1 MNVGFMRSV
10 DRKIGVPLCF
20 FLSCVHGLRRIFSKP
35 KLIREPE
42 KIIFIELSEMGSM
55 VLAYSLFKKTKELFP
70 KAELYFLT
78 FLENR
83 YAVDILGIIPEE
95 NVIAV
100 SSRSFFS
107 FFFSSFRALRKIR
120 RLKISLA
127 LDMELFA
134 RFTAILGY
142 LSGAR
147 NRVGYFKYHNE
158 GLYRG
163 NFLTHKVA
171 FNPHIHM
178 SQNLLNLIYALS
190 SSLQD
195 APLTKRSLS
204 EEDIVIPRIQANQDS
219 RMRILKK
226 LQEENKDLMLD
237 KKIVLLN
244 PNVSDII
251 PVRRWPLENY
261 IELAK
266 RLLQDEGV
274 FILITGVRSEKEH
287 GDRLCEAVDSK
298 RCLNLAGKTTFF
310 ELIDLYHLAD
320 ILITNDSGPVHFS
333 VMTDIKTVAFFG
345 PESPGLYG
353 PLGKNCRVFYS
364 GYSCSPCLSAF
375 NHRKSPCTDNSCLKA
390 ITVAEVYKEV
400 KELIAQLKP

>member
-10 DRKIGVPLCF
+10 DRKLGIPLCF
-20 FLSCVHGLRRIFSKP
+20 FLSCVHGLRRIFSQP
-35 KLIREPE
+35 RLIRNPE
-42 KIIFIELSEMGSM
+42 KILFIELSEMGSM
-55 VLAYSLFKKTKELFP
+55 VLAYSLFKKTKEMFP
-70 KAELYFLT
+70 EAALYFLT
-78 FLENR
+78 FKENR
-83 YAVDILGIIPEE
+83 HAVDILGIIPGE
-95 NVIAV
+95 NVITV
-100 SSRSFFS
+100 SSRNFFS
-107 FFFSSFRALRKIR
+107 FFFSSISAIRKLR
-120 RLKISLA
+120 RLKISAA

-134 RFTAILGY
+134 RFTAILSY
-142 LSGAR
+142 LSGAK

-178 SQNLLNLIYALS
+178 SQNLLNLVYSLS
-190 SSLQD
+190 SSSQD

-204 EEDIVIPRIQANQDS
+204 DEDIVIPRIQASQDS

-226 LQEENKDLMLD
+226 LQEKNKDITSD

-244 PNVSDII
+244 PNVSDIV

-266 RLLQDEGV
+266 RLLQHEGV
-274 FILITGVRSEKEH
+274 FIIVTGVKSEKEH
-287 GDRLCEAVDSK
+287 ADDLCQAVGSE

-310 ELIDLYHLAD
+310 ELIDLYHIAD

-333 VMTDIKTVAFFG
+333 VMTDIKTFAFFG
-345 PESPGLYG
+345 PETPGLYG
-353 PLGKNCRVFYS
+353 PLGENCRVFYS

-375 NHRKSPCTDNSCLKA
+375 NHRKSPCRDNRCLKD
-390 ITVAEVYKEV
+390 ITVEEVYREV
-400 KELIAQLKP
+400 KGLIT